1 MGKWRNADFPFH
13 PSVTMIA
20 ETTLDAIRQIF
31 SQHGRAAYYGEAVT
45 QYEDAAQAALLA
57 EAANAD
63 EETVAA
69 AFLHDIGHLLP
80 SELETDFMENYG
92 RRDHEELAAQ
102 WLLDRG
108 FSEKT
113 AALIANHVNAKR
125 YLVYARPG
133 YFNELSEASRKTL
146 EFQGGPMTPVEADA
160 FENHPYFEAIL
171 QMRYWDEQAKETGLD
186 LLAIDYFLNRIAQ
199 L

>member
-1 MGKWRNADFPFH
+1 
-13 PSVTMIA
+13 
-20 ETTLDAIRQIF
+20 
-31 SQHGRAAYYGEAVT
+31 
-45 QYEDAAQAALLA
+45 
-57 EAANAD
+57 
-63 EETVAA
+63 
-69 AFLHDIGHLLP
+69 
-80 SELETDFMENYG
+80 MENYG

-186 LLAIDYFLNRIAQ
+186 LPAIDYFLNRIAQ